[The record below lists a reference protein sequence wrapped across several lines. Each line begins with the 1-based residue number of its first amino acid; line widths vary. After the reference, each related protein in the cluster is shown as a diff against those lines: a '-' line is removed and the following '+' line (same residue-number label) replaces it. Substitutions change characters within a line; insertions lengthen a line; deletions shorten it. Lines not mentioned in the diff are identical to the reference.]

1 MANVSFLVVIPARY
15 QSTRFPGKPLADL
28 GGSPLIE
35 HVWRRCCEAVDPERV
50 IIATDDDRIREV
62 AQAFGARVEMTSPDC
77 LTGTDRVAEVAG
89 RHDADWYINVQGDEP
104 FVDPAAINAIIERS
118 HALNDGTVAVNAKS
132 QIARIDDFLSPMVPK
147 VVTNADGYLLYISR
161 SPIPISKSGQF
172 HTGYRQLGLY
182 AFSRRALRHYGVNQK
197 KSRLE
202 SIEDIEIL
210 RLLEVGENV
219 EIIELPEPGLA
230 VDSLDDL
237 DRARNLLETNGPADL
252 LPSVE
257 IE

>member
-1 MANVSFLVVIPARY
+1 MANVSYLVVIPARY

-104 FVDPAAINAIIERS
+104 FVDPAAITATIDAAGQVIRGVAAINAMSAIADDTSFRS
-118 HALNDGTVAVNAKS
+118 PN
-132 QIARIDDFLSPMVPK
+132 VPK
-147 VVTNADGYLLYISR
+147 VVTNSLDHLMYISR
-161 SPIPISKSGQF
+161 SAIPIDKHSEFRGAL
-172 HTGYRQLGLY
+172 RQIGLY
-182 AFSRRALRHYGVNQK
+182 AFSRQALSLYGRSAVK
-197 KSRLE
+197 ARLE
-202 SIEDIEIL
+202 DIEDIEVL
-210 RLLEVGENV
+210 RLLEHGKTVQMITVPHSG
-219 EIIELPEPGLA
+219 PA
-230 VDSLDDL
+230 VDTREDL
-237 DRARNLLETNGPADL
+237 ERVR
-252 LPSVE
+252 E
-257 IE
+257 IFRCRSF